1 MSLPEPKGRQRE
13 VVYLPDQGHTVV
25 LGTAGSGKTTMAI
38 LRANYLAALTQQNV
52 LLVTFNRALVTY
64 LKALAMQQ
72 QLSPLVSVENYHLF
86 ARGYLSSRRLLLH
99 NDIVSSD
106 LREQLIKE
114 VLNNL
119 HHQLQ
124 GSRLQNMSAQF
135 FAEESK
141 WIAGSNIQN
150 GVEYA
155 RLRGGSGGIAW
166 SEAEGTI
173 ILKVHQH
180 YQQLRAQRGFRYDWD
195 DLALAVEDAFT
206 RDNRPRRYHH
216 VVIDEGQD
224 FTPAMLRSLVLAIP
238 PKGSLTFF
246 GDMAQQIYGN
256 RISWR
261 TAGLQPP
268 AIYEF
273 RENYRNSSEIAAL
286 AIAMT
291 QTPAFRGVSDLVM
304 PNQVRA
310 KGLPPTLVHCSS
322 SQVEQQLVVSQ
333 AREAQSRQQS
343 VAILV
348 RKHKD
353 EDYYLRQFRQ
363 FQYQRLD
370 RDLRNW
376 SPKGI
381 SIGTY
386 HAAKG
391 LEFDVVLL
399 PRCEAT
405 IIPDPDRL
413 PAFRDQDEAMSQE
426 ARLLYVAITRA
437 RVRLILTYTHK
448 LTILLPDDLTLY
460 QETSR

>member
-1 MSLPEPKGRQRE
+1 
-13 VVYLPDQGHTVV
+13 
-25 LGTAGSGKTTMAI
+25 
-38 LRANYLAALTQQNV
+38 
-52 LLVTFNRALVTY
+52 
-64 LKALAMQQ
+64 
-72 QLSPLVSVENYHLF
+72 
-86 ARGYLSSRRLLLH
+86 
-99 NDIVSSD
+99 
-106 LREQLIKE
+106 
-114 VLNNL
+114 
-119 HHQLQ
+119 
-124 GSRLQNMSAQF
+124 
-135 FAEESK
+135 
-141 WIAGSNIQN
+141 
-150 GVEYA
+150 
-155 RLRGGSGGIAW
+155 
-166 SEAEGTI
+166 
-173 ILKVHQH
+173 
-180 YQQLRAQRGFRYDWD
+180 
-195 DLALAVEDAFT
+195 
-206 RDNRPRRYHH
+206 
-216 VVIDEGQD
+216 
-224 FTPAMLRSLVLAIP
+224 
-238 PKGSLTFF
+238 
-246 GDMAQQIYGN
+246 
-256 RISWR
+256 
-261 TAGLQPP
+261 
-268 AIYEF
+268 
-273 RENYRNSSEIAAL
+273 
-286 AIAMT
+286 
-291 QTPAFRGVSDLVM
+291 
-304 PNQVRA
+304 
-310 KGLPPTLVHCSS
+310 
-322 SQVEQQLVVSQ
+322 VEQQLVVNQ

-437 RVRLILTYTHK
+437 RVRLILTYTHE